1 MTIETARKLNTT
13 NLPDEQFVQ
22 LTEAGFSIQEI
33 ERWYAQIEYRKEYN
47 SRPEVREK
55 RKQYTKNRY
64 ERMKQLSA
72 LLKEV
77 K

>member
-1 MTIETARKLNTT
+1 MTIEQAKKLNTT
-13 NLPDEQFVQ
+13 SLSDEKFTQ
-22 LTEAGFSIQEI
+22 LVEAGFSIQEV

-47 SRPEVREK
+47 ARPEVREK
-55 RKQYTKNRY
+55 RKQYTKTRY
-64 ERMKQLSA
+64 ERMKQLSS